1 MPRRPAPICHH
12 SHLAYRLSCLLALSA
27 LAGSAQPSGCNA
39 PAASPSVTI
48 TLPSRP
54 FAVRPSADGC
64 QVFVSLMGDNS
75 GKNAGIAL
83 LKRAE
88 GRTELLRV
96 IPLKS
101 PPTGLALTH
110 DGKLL
115 IATAGDG
122 PVFLDVERMA
132 SGASNPVLGSFSD
145 GANSQSIYAN
155 VSPGDKLLFV
165 SEERA
170 HSITVIDLERA
181 RSNGYK
187 ADATIGNIP
196 VANAPI
202 ALTFSPDGK
211 WLYTT
216 SQGALP
222 DWHWPKACKPE
233 GRDPSTAEI
242 TNPEGAVIVVDVARA
257 STDPAQAVVAR
268 VPAGCSPVRMAITP
282 DGARIYVTAR
292 NSNAVLAFDT
302 AKLLSDADHARVG
315 EASVGAAP
323 VPIAVV
329 DSGRKVVAGNSNRF
343 GASTAAQ
350 SLVVLDAAKMEAGT
364 DAVLGAIA
372 AGAFP
377 REMALSADGHTLFL
391 TNFGSNSLQVM
402 DVDHLPLAH

>member
-1 MPRRPAPICHH
+1 MRAN
-12 SHLAYRLSCLLALSA
+12 RLSYQLTLAALSA
-27 LAGSAQPSGCNA
+27 LTASAQPADCNA

-48 TLPSRP
+48 ALPSRP

-64 QVFVSLMGDNS
+64 RVFVSLMGDNS
-75 GKNAGIAL
+75 GKNPGVAL
-83 LKRAE
+83 LTRGH
-88 GRTELLRV
+88 GRTEILRV
-96 IPLKS
+96 VPLQS

-115 IATAGDG
+115 IATSGDG

-132 SGASNPVLGSFSD
+132 SGQPNPVLGSFSD

-155 VSPGDKLLFV
+155 ISPGDKLLFV

-170 HSITVIDLERA
+170 RSITVIDLARA

-187 ADATIGNIP
+187 ADAIVGKIP

-216 SQGALP
+216 SQGAIP

-257 STDPAQAVVAR
+257 ATDPAQAVVAR
-268 VPAGCSPVRMAITP
+268 IPAGCSPVRMAITP

-302 AKLLSDADHARVG
+302 AKLLSDAGHARIG
-315 EASVGAAP
+315 EAPAGAAP

-329 DSGRKVVAGNSNRF
+329 DAGRKVIAGNSNRF
-343 GASTAAQ
+343 ADSSAPQ

-364 DAVLGAIA
+364 DAALGAIP

-391 TNFGSNSLQVM
+391 TNFGSHTLQVI
-402 DVDHLPLAH
+402 DVDRLPFAPNRQQ

>member
-1 MPRRPAPICHH
+1 ME
-12 SHLAYRLSCLLALSA
+12 SCS
-27 LAGSAQPSGCNA
+27 
-39 PAASPSVTI
+39 
-48 TLPSRP
+48 
-54 FAVRPSADGC
+54 
-64 QVFVSLMGDNS
+64 
-75 GKNAGIAL
+75 
-83 LKRAE
+83 
-88 GRTELLRV
+88 
-96 IPLKS
+96 S
-101 PPTGLALTH
+101 PPR
-110 DGKLL
+110 
-115 IATAGDG
+115 ATA
-122 PVFLDVERMA
+122 PSFWT
-132 SGASNPVLGSFSD
+132 SNAWP
-145 GANSQSIYAN
+145 
-155 VSPGDKLLFV
+155 PGNPTPYWVRSATARTPRAFTPTSRRATKLLFV

-170 HSITVIDLERA
+170 RSITVIDLARA

-187 ADATIGNIP
+187 ADAIVGKIP

-216 SQGALP
+216 SQGAMP

-257 STDPAQAVVAR
+257 STDPAQGVVAR

-302 AKLLSDADHARVG
+302 AKLLSDAGHARVG

-350 SLVVLDAAKMEAGT
+350 SLLVLDAAKMEAGT
-364 DAVLGAIA
+364 DAVLGAIT
-372 AGAFP
+372 AG
-377 REMALSADGHTLFL
+377 D
-391 TNFGSNSLQVM
+391 
-402 DVDHLPLAH
+402 